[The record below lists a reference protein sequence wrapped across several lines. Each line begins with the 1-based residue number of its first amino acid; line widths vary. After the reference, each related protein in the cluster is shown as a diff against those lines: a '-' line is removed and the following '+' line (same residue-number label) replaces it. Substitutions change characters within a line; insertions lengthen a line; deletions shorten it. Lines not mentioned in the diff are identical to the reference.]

1 MRTPARLLLQLLII
15 VTVTIISQEL
25 FAGSQPPDPG
35 GSPTGGGPP
44 VGGGAPI
51 GNGTI
56 ILIIAALTYA
66 LYKVRSLW
74 EKKKVHNNYCTNT
87 PTI

>member
-1 MRTPARLLLQLLII
+1 MKSPARFFLQLFVII
-15 VTVTIISQEL
+15 AITFITQEV
-25 FAGSQPPDPG
+25 FAGNTPPDPG

-51 GNGTI
+51 GNGTL
-56 ILIIAALTYA
+56 ILITAALTYA

-74 EKKKVHNNYCTNT
+74 GKRKGTQYVIEE
-87 PTI
+87 

>member
-1 MRTPARLLLQLLII
+1 MRSPARLLIQLIII
-15 VTVTIISQEL
+15 VTVTIISQEV
-25 FAGSQPPDPG
+25 FAGTTPPDPG

-56 ILIIAALTYA
+56 ILIIAAFTYA

-74 EKKKVHNNYCTNT
+74 ETKFGE
-87 PTI
+87 

>member
-1 MRTPARLLLQLLII
+1 MKSPVRIILKLLLII
-15 VTVTIISQEL
+15 TLTYISQEIY
-25 FAGSQPPDPG
+25 AGTSPPDPG

-56 ILIIAALTYA
+56 FLIVAALTYA

-74 EKKKVHNNYCTNT
+74 ETKEVRNN
-87 PTI
+87 